1 MAYGLEPIRQANGGT
16 IRNNNFVDGN
26 GYRIAATAPTAYFEG
41 DTVSLSSGLLVQDIG
56 SGDLDAI
63 VGVFWGAEY
72 ADNSSGDVRFVRSIA
87 VSTVAKAQFKAYV
100 YDDPYTIFKMQAD
113 QAGTALTSAD
123 VGAVAQNL
131 TGSGS
136 TVTFKAGSALDSSTA
151 SNTQNSTQQNYPFQ
165 ILGSAETDLSYS
177 ALGTTMDVLVKINTH
192 SWGRYDGNF
201 PTA

>member
-26 GYRIAATAPTAYFEG
+26 GYRIAATAPSAYFEG
-41 DTVSLSSGLLVQDIG
+41 DTCSLASGLLVQDIG
-56 SGDLDAI
+56 SGDTGAV

-72 ADNSSGDVRFVRSIA
+72 ADNSSGDVKFVRSIA
-87 VSTVAKAQFKAYV
+87 VSTVAKANFKAYV
-100 YDDPYTIFKMQAD
+100 YDDPSTIFKMQAD
-113 QAGTALTSAD
+113 QAGSALTSAD
-123 VGAVAQNL
+123 VGANAQNL

-136 TVTFKAGSALDSSTA
+136 TVTFKAGSSLDSSTA
-151 SNTQNSTQQNYPFQ
+151 SNTQNSTIQNYPFQ

-177 ALGTTMDVLVKINTH
+177 TVGTTMDVLVKINTH

>member
-41 DTVSLSSGLLVQDIG
+41 DTCSLASGLLVQDIG
-56 SGDLDAI
+56 SGDLGAI

-72 ADNSSGDVRFVRSIA
+72 ADNSSGDVKFVRSIA
-87 VSTVAKAQFKAYV
+87 VNTVAKAQFKAYV
-100 YDDPYTIFKMQAD
+100 YDDPSTIFKIQAD

-123 VGAVAQNL
+123 VGAVVQNL

-136 TVTFKAGSALDSSTA
+136 TVTFKAGSSLDSSTA
-151 SNTQNSTQQNYPFQ
+151 SNTQNATQQAYPFQ
-165 ILGSAETDLSYS
+165 IVGSAETDLSYS

>member
-41 DTVSLSSGLLVQDIG
+41 DTCSLASGLLVQDIG
-56 SGDLDAI
+56 SGNTGAV

-72 ADNSSGDVRFVRSIA
+72 ADNSSGDVKFVRSIA
-87 VSTVAKAQFKAYV
+87 ASTVAKAQFKAYV

-113 QAGTALTSAD
+113 QAGSALTSAD
-123 VGAVAQNL
+123 VGANAQNL

-136 TVTFKAGSALDSSTA
+136 TVTFKAGSSLDSSTA
-151 SNTQNSTQQNYPFQ
+151 SNTQNATQQAYPFQ

>member
-56 SGDLDAI
+56 SGDLGAI

-87 VSTVAKAQFKAYV
+87 VNTVAKAQFKAYV

-113 QAGTALTSAD
+113 QAGSALTSAD
-123 VGAVAQNL
+123 VGANAQNL

-151 SNTQNSTQQNYPFQ
+151 SNTQSSTQQAFPFQ

>member
-26 GYRIAATAPTAYFEG
+26 GYRVAATAPTAYFEG
-41 DTVSLSSGLLVQDIG
+41 DTVSLCSGLLVQDIG
-56 SGDLDAI
+56 SGDLGAI

-72 ADNSSGDVRFVRSIA
+72 ADNSSGDVKFVRSIA
-87 VSTVAKAQFKAYV
+87 VNTVAKAQFKAYV
-100 YDDPYTIFKMQAD
+100 YDDPSTIFKIQAD

-123 VGAVAQNL
+123 VGAVVQNL

-136 TVTFKAGSALDSSTA
+136 TVTFKAGSSLDSSTA
-151 SNTQNSTQQNYPFQ
+151 SNTQNATQQAYPFQ
-165 ILGSAETDLSYS
+165 IVGSAETDLSYS

>member
-41 DTVSLSSGLLVQDIG
+41 DRVSLSSGLLVQDIG
-56 SGDLDAI
+56 SGDLGAI

-72 ADNSSGDVRFVRSIA
+72 ADNSSGDVKFVRSIA
-87 VSTVAKAQFKAYV
+87 ASTVAKANFKAYV

-113 QAGTALTSAD
+113 QAGSALTSAD
-123 VGAVAQNL
+123 VGANAQNL

-136 TVTFKAGSALDSSTA
+136 TVTFKAGSSLDSSTA
-151 SNTQNSTQQNYPFQ
+151 SNTQNAAQQAYPFQ

-177 ALGTTMDVLVKINTH
+177 TVGTTMDVLVKINTH

>member
-16 IRNNNFVDGN
+16 VRNNNFVDGN

-41 DTVSLSSGLLVQDIG
+41 DTCSLASGLLVQDIG
-56 SGDLDAI
+56 SGDLGAI

-72 ADNSSGDVRFVRSIA
+72 QDNSSGDVKFVRSIA
-87 VSTVAKAQFKAYV
+87 ASTVAKANFKAYV
-100 YDDPYTIFKMQAD
+100 YDDPMTIFKMQAD
-113 QAGTALTSAD
+113 QAGSALTSAD
-123 VGAVAQNL
+123 VGANAQNL

-136 TVTFKAGSALDSSTA
+136 TVTFKAGSSLDSSTA
-151 SNTQNSTQQNYPFQ
+151 SNTQNATQQAYPFQ

-177 ALGTTMDVLVKINTH
+177 AVGTTMDVLVKINTH

>member
-26 GYRIAATAPTAYFEG
+26 GYRINATAPSAYFEG

-56 SGDLDAI
+56 SGDLGAI

-87 VSTVAKAQFKAYV
+87 VSTVAKANFKAYV
-100 YDDPYTIFKMQAD
+100 YDDPSTIFKMQAD
-113 QAGTALTSAD
+113 QAGSALTSAD
-123 VGAVAQNL
+123 VGANAQNL

-151 SNTQNSTQQNYPFQ
+151 SNTQGSTQQAFPFQ

>member
-26 GYRIAATAPTAYFEG
+26 GYRIAATAPSAYFEG

-56 SGDLDAI
+56 SGDLGAI

-72 ADNSSGDVRFVRSIA
+72 VDNSSGDVKFVRSIA
-87 VSTVAKAQFKAYV
+87 VNTVAKAQFKAYV
-100 YDDPYTIFKMQAD
+100 YDDPSTIFKIQAD

-123 VGAVAQNL
+123 VGAVVQNL

-136 TVTFKAGSALDSSTA
+136 TVTFKAGSSLDSSTA
-151 SNTQNSTQQNYPFQ
+151 SNTQNATQQAYPFQ
-165 ILGSAETDLSYS
+165 IIGSAETDLSYS

>member
-56 SGDLDAI
+56 SGDLGAI

-72 ADNSSGDVRFVRSIA
+72 ADNSSGDVKFVRSIA
-87 VSTVAKAQFKAYV
+87 ASTVAKANFKAYV

-113 QAGTALTSAD
+113 QAGSALTSAD
-123 VGAVAQNL
+123 VGANAQNL

-136 TVTFKAGSALDSSTA
+136 TVTFKAGSSLDSSTA
-151 SNTQNSTQQNYPFQ
+151 SNTQNATQQAYPFQ

>member
-26 GYRIAATAPTAYFEG
+26 GYRIAATAPSAYFEG
-41 DTVSLSSGLLVQDIG
+41 DTCSLASGLLVQDIG
-56 SGDLDAI
+56 SGDTGAV

-87 VSTVAKAQFKAYV
+87 ASTVAKANFKAYV
-100 YDDPYTIFKMQAD
+100 YDDPSTIFKIQAD
-113 QAGTALTSAD
+113 QAGSALTSAD
-123 VGAVAQNL
+123 VGANAQNL

-136 TVTFKAGSALDSSTA
+136 TVTFKAGSSLDSSTA
-151 SNTQNSTQQNYPFQ
+151 ANTQNSTIQAYPFQ

-177 ALGTTMDVLVKINTH
+177 ALGTTMDILVKINTH

>member
-56 SGDLDAI
+56 SGDLGAI

>member
-56 SGDLDAI
+56 SGDLGAI

-87 VSTVAKAQFKAYV
+87 VSTVAKANFKAYV
-100 YDDPYTIFKMQAD
+100 YDDPSTIFKMQAD
-113 QAGTALTSAD
+113 QAGSALTSAD
-123 VGAVAQNL
+123 VGANAQNL

-136 TVTFKAGSALDSSTA
+136 TVTFKAGSSLDSSTA
-151 SNTQNSTQQNYPFQ
+151 SNTQGSTQQAFPFQ

-177 ALGTTMDVLVKINTH
+177 ALGTTMDILVKINTH

>member
-41 DTVSLSSGLLVQDIG
+41 DTCSLASGLLVQDIG
-56 SGDLDAI
+56 SGDLGAI

-72 ADNSSGDVRFVRSIA
+72 ADNSSGDVKFVRSIA
-87 VSTVAKAQFKAYV
+87 ASTVAKANFKAYV
-100 YDDPYTIFKMQAD
+100 YDDPSTIFKMQAD
-113 QAGTALTSAD
+113 QAGSALTSAD
-123 VGAVAQNL
+123 VGANAQNL

-136 TVTFKAGSALDSSTA
+136 TVTFKAGSSLDSSTA
-151 SNTQNSTQQNYPFQ
+151 SNTQNAAQQAYPFQ

-177 ALGTTMDVLVKINTH
+177 ALGTTMDILVKINTH

>member
-72 ADNSSGDVRFVRSIA
+72 ADNSSGDVKFVRSIA

-100 YDDPYTIFKMQAD
+100 YDDPYTIFKIQAD

-136 TVTFKAGSALDSSTA
+136 TVTFKAGSSLDSSTA
-151 SNTQNSTQQNYPFQ
+151 SNTQNATQQNYPFQ